1 MILGLLVLVLC
12 DLLDLSDSSPA
23 PLFNLLGGGNS
34 NNNDGGGCRPGYE
47 YIVETC
53 PSENEDITLCI
64 SQTVVDEHSGRLQ
77 FQNTEVKQCKEYS
90 FTIYR
95 TVSHMIS

>member
-47 YIVETC
+47 YIVETTYQTSYEQQC
-53 PSENEDITLCI
+53 RFCI
-64 SQTVVDEHSGRLQ
+64 IPLG
-77 FQNTEVKQCKEYS
+77 
-90 FTIYR
+90 
-95 TVSHMIS
+95 VSL